1 MHRSTSPL
9 PAAVAVCR
17 EPAGEDGPRWVVA
30 QAEAE
35 LVERYGNLTANELEL
50 TETMFD
56 PPSGAF
62 LVARAAARAEPIGGV
77 GLRGVST
84 GTAEVRRL
92 WVDPAWRGHGVAR
105 ALMAALEDDAGAL
118 GFGELELETGD
129 RQPEAVA
136 LYTSAGWRQHAVDVD
151 AEGRPVPARTIRF
164 TKSLA

>member
-1 MHRSTSPL
+1 M
-9 PAAVAVCR
+9 
-17 EPAGEDGPRWVVA
+17 
-30 QAEAE
+30 
-35 LVERYGNLTANELEL
+35 
-50 TETMFD
+50 
-56 PPSGAF
+56 
-62 LVARAAARAEPIGGV
+62 